1 MPPANRPESGFFF
14 ATARD
19 SQYSYCSSGG
29 PEQPM
34 HDRDTIAHELKTLED
49 GQKEL
54 EILYEQYFAGIEKR
68 EPLKT
73 RENLALRLRR
83 FANRRIM
90 QTDLRFRYQNLATRF
105 HSYTG
110 YWDRILR
117 LMDEGRY
124 SRHLHHSSQVAASEQ
139 PENAAAGL
147 DNDVDRLYQQM
158 LEARRMSNNGLAIP
172 DRQQIASFL
181 ERQKEKIREKFGDR
195 EVEFRVVTE
204 DGKAK
209 IKVRAK
215 S

>member
-1 MPPANRPESGFFF
+1 MN
-14 ATARD
+14 
-19 SQYSYCSSGG
+19 
-29 PEQPM
+29 
-34 HDRDTIAHELKTLED
+34 DRDAIARELGTLEQD
-49 GQKEL
+49 QKEL

-68 EPLKT
+68 EPVKA
-73 RENLALRLRR
+73 REDLALRLRR

-90 QTDLRFRYQNLATRF
+90 QTDLRFRYQSLATRY
-105 HSYTG
+105 HSYAG

-124 SRHLHHSSQVAASEQ
+124 ARHLHQAAGA
-139 PENAAAGL
+139 PGAHGAPAVPAAAAAVPAAGDEIDL
-147 DNDVDRLYQQM
+147 IYRQL
-158 LEARRMSNNGLAIP
+158 LAARQPGMAGSTLP
-172 DRQQIASFL
+172 DRQQLAAFL

-204 DGKAK
+204 DGKPK